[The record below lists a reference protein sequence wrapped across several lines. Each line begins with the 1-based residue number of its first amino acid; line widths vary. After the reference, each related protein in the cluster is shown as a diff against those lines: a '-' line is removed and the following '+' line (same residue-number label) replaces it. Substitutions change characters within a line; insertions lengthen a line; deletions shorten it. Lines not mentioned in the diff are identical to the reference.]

1 MDFENVCERLKD
13 DPEVLAFV
21 IKIYTE
27 NLELKKYCAKLEA
40 RIAEL
45 ERQLNQNSKNS
56 SRPPSTDGFKRVT
69 KKRKKGENPP
79 GGKKGHKGHTLE
91 FTDNPDFTKNHR
103 PSLCE
108 NCDASL
114 DGVKPASVEKRQVTD
129 ISLPTMHVTEHVGES
144 VICSHCGHYNAAP
157 FPAHVKSPLQYGP
170 IIRALMVYLSIYQ
183 LIPYDRLSEFFSD
196 VYGRGPSKATIIKA
210 CSDCFEKLKDVEE
223 EIKQELLKGHVLH
236 ADETGMQVNGK
247 REWLHTASS
256 DRLTYYAHHKK
267 RGTEAIDD
275 MDIIPQYNGVLVHDC
290 WSSYFGYNCTHA
302 LCNAHLIRD
311 LEGTSENYGQEWSG
325 KMQNLLFEIL
335 KEVRE
340 SPADVNSLPTKR
352 IRYYDARYLPFR

>member
-108 NCDASL
+108 NCGASL

-144 VICSHCGHYNAAP
+144 VICSHCGHYNAAT
-157 FPAHVKSPLQYGP
+157 FPDHVKSPLQYGP

-290 WSSYFGYNCTHA
+290 WSSYFGYTCTHA

-311 LEGTSENYGQEWSG
+311 LEGTSENFGLEW
-325 KMQNLLFEIL
+325 
-335 KEVRE
+335 
-340 SPADVNSLPTKR
+340 
-352 IRYYDARYLPFR
+352 